1 MNINLAKALIRDL
14 PIFNDISGIEFLDKG
29 YSADRKYLLFSNG
42 EPRYLLR
49 VSDISEESTR
59 RSDFDLV
66 SQLWTKG
73 IACPQQIS
81 FGVDT
86 EQQACFIVQ
95 NYVSGDDAE
104 SAITAL
110 TTDQQYALGIQAGK
124 ELRKIHH
131 ALSPSNEVDWFEFR
145 SGKYRGYQQR
155 AEEMGISYE
164 GQEEIEQF
172 IQDNVS
178 LLQGRPT
185 RFCHGDF
192 HPGNLVIRGSMLA
205 GIIDFN
211 RCYWGDP
218 YFEFYKLAQFGA
230 PLSAAFARGQVDG
243 YFPEGVPGDFWPLYN
258 VYVAMV
264 LLVDIVWTQQKYP
277 QEIERSHKLNR
288 IIKDSHDFIHATAP
302 KWYISP

>member
-1 MNINLAKALIRDL
+1 MNTTLAEALIRDL
-14 PIFNDISGIEFLDKG
+14 PVSKNISGIEFLDKG
-29 YSADRKYLLFSNG
+29 YSVDRKYLLYSNG
-42 EPRYLLR
+42 EPCYLLR
-49 VSDISEESTR
+49 VSDISEESAR

-73 IACPQQIS
+73 IACPQQIA

-95 NYVSGDDAE
+95 SYVSGDDAE
-104 SAITAL
+104 DAITGL

-131 ALSPSNEVDWFEFR
+131 ALIPSNEVDWFEYR
-145 SGKYRGYQQR
+145 SGKYRRYQHR
-155 AEEMGISYE
+155 AEEMQISYE

-172 IQDNVS
+172 IAENLH
-178 LLQGRPT
+178 LLRGRPIC
-185 RFCHGDF
+185 FCHGDF
-192 HPGNLVIRGSMLA
+192 HPGNMVVKDKMLA

-230 PLSAAFARGQVDG
+230 PLSTAFARGQIDG
-243 YFPEGVPGDFWPLYN
+243 YFPERVPSDFWPLYN

-264 LLVDIVWTQQKYP
+264 LLVDLVWTQHYYP
-277 QEIERSHKLNR
+277 LEIERSHKLNR
-288 IIKDSHDFIHATAP
+288 IIKDDHDFIHATPP
-302 KWYISP
+302 KWYIPS